1 MDEKSTQEQERQSG
15 QNTST
20 TPKEKPL
27 SQRLKE
33 MPYSEED
40 IGKGFVMS
48 SPLRKKE
55 TSPSP
60 NGKKD

>member
-1 MDEKSTQEQERQSG
+1 MVEKSTQEQEKQSG
-15 QNTST
+15 QNTSD

-33 MPYSEED
+33 MPYSTEN

-55 TSPSP
+55 TQPSQD
-60 NGKKD
+60 GKKD